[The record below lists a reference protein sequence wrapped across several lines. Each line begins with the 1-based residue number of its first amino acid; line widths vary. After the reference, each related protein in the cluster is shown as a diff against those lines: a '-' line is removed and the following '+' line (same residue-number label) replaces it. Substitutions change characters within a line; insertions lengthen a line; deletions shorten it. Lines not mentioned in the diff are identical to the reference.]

1 MQASPLRLPDWR
13 QHVDNLLSFLLQLQ
27 NHRLHYT
34 LEHNRGEA
42 IMVLIAVPG
51 QRWEVEFFADG
62 HVEIERF
69 VSTEEGVV
77 NDAGLLDTLLREF
90 GEPIR
95 VRERLTAKYVASPRS
110 TGVGAS
116 A

>member
-1 MQASPLRLPDWR
+1 M
-13 QHVDNLLSFLLQLQ
+13 DNLLSFLCDLE

-34 LEHNRGEA
+34 LEHNRDEA

-69 VSTEEGVV
+69 VSSGGVV
-77 NDAGLLDTLLREF
+77 SDVTLLESLLHDF
-90 GEPIR
+90 GDPSDASGR
-95 VRERLTAKYVASPRS
+95 SGERSP
-110 TGVGAS
+110 
-116 A
+116 

>member
-1 MQASPLRLPDWR
+1 
-13 QHVDNLLSFLLQLQ
+13 VDKLLSFLCKLQD
-27 NHRLHYT
+27 HRLHYT

-69 VSTEEGVV
+69 VSTKDGVV
-77 NDAGLLDTLLREF
+77 TDARLLDTLLREF
-90 GEPIR
+90 GEPVSSETKTEDNR
-95 VRERLTAKYVASPRS
+95 
-110 TGVGAS
+110 
-116 A
+116 